1 VERISDIIAGLK
13 TFSHQGEAD
22 FRPLSIVDT
31 VSAALKVVKN
41 EVKYKHNVQHV
52 MPDKD
57 ILVMGK
63 LGQIQQVFV
72 NLLVNAAQ
80 AMPDGGSI
88 IIEYSMSRKECFIKV
103 TDTGIG
109 MSVDTQKQLFNP
121 FYTTKSVGEGTGLG
135 LSISYS
141 ILESHKGSIDVV
153 SRLGKGSTFTVTL
166 PLAFNTI

>member
-1 VERISDIIAGLK
+1 
-13 TFSHQGEAD
+13 
-22 FRPLSIVDT
+22 
-31 VSAALKVVKN
+31 
-41 EVKYKHNVQHV
+41 
-52 MPDKD
+52 
-57 ILVMGK
+57 
-63 LGQIQQVFV
+63 
-72 NLLVNAAQ
+72 
-80 AMPDGGSI
+80 
-88 IIEYSMSRKECFIKV
+88 MSRKECFIKV

-166 PLAFNTI
+166 PLALNTI